1 MADAFV
7 VDEADA
13 DEVDP
18 IAAMGLAVLVAPT
31 LAADVLVDRLLDW
44 KADKADLQPDQV
56 VDTWMA
62 GLHQGLASGSPSA
75 GPADR

>member
-1 MADAFV
+1 
-7 VDEADA
+7 
-13 DEVDP
+13 
-18 IAAMGLAVLVAPT
+18 VAPT
-31 LAADVLVDRLLDW
+31 LAADVLADRLLDW
-44 KADKADLQPDQV
+44 KADKADLQPYQV